1 MLCESCMGR
10 FQQIGFPPV
19 VGVQADEPL
28 PTGGAETG
36 VPGSRDAAIC
46 LMEYP
51 EAGVLRGEFVT

>member
-1 MLCESCMGR
+1 MGR